1 MSEDAIGDVLH
12 MSEDVVGD
20 EATTS
25 VGPSAPCSGHHN
37 GDARLMQSL
46 SS

>member
-25 VGPSAPCSGHHN
+25 VGPFAPCSSHHKS
-37 GDARLMQSL
+37 DAELMQSL
-46 SS
+46 LS

>member
-1 MSEDAIGDVLH
+1 MSEDAIEDVLH

-25 VGPSAPCSGHHN
+25 VGPFTHVAVITMVMP
-37 GDARLMQSL
+37 D
-46 SS
+46 

>member
-1 MSEDAIGDVLH
+1 MSDDAVGDVLH
-12 MSEDVVGD
+12 ISEDVVGD
-20 EATTS
+20 EATTL

-37 GDARLMQSL
+37 GDAGLMQSL